1 MNHKVISLL
10 LLGFLTIF
18 CVTALAQEN
27 ALRLAQTT
35 LSTDSTEADELK
47 IAALEAL
54 MTAPSGRAYPLVVK
68 VLDGEHSDAVK
79 SRALFVLGQI
89 DTDEARQR
97 LLAFATDGSGS
108 LQREAIRMLGI
119 SGDRDALRQLGSLY
133 REGSPEVRASVLNAY
148 LIAGDARLVFD
159 IAQNAGSEAEFNA
172 AVQTLAAM
180 DATDMLRQLQ
190 EKAGSSE
197 GLMQAYAIAGD
208 LESLLQIARSP
219 NDPEARI
226 RATRNIG
233 IIGGDEAGSTL
244 LDLYRESG
252 SSDVREAALQGMLI
266 HGHDEGVV
274 TLYRESND
282 TSEKQRLLRTLI
294 MMNSDLAL
302 ELVDAALEGGAR

>member
-244 LDLYRESG
+244 LDLYR
-252 SSDVREAALQGMLI
+252 
-266 HGHDEGVV
+266 
-274 TLYRESND
+274 
-282 TSEKQRLLRTLI
+282 
-294 MMNSDLAL
+294 
-302 ELVDAALEGGAR
+302 